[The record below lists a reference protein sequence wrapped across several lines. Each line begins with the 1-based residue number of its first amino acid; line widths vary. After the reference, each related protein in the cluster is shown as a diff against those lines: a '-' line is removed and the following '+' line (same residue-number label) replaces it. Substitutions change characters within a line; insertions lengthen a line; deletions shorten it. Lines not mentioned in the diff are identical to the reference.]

1 MSHPPRV
8 LVLSDEPGWHGRVLT
23 EAFTARRMEVAV
35 ASVTCLMAGVGGV
48 PAFPGRAAP
57 PDAIF
62 VRGVPGG
69 TAEQVCMRMEFLHR
83 LAAVG
88 VAVVNPPR
96 AVEITVNKGMT
107 SMLLDA
113 AGIPIP
119 ATFCGE
125 SLEAARHFAERLFAA
140 GREVVFKP
148 LFGSQ
153 GEGLVRLGSDRELCQ
168 LVNPGGIYYLQEFV
182 APTAASYRD
191 WRLFCV
197 KSEVIA
203 AMERRSD
210 HWITNR
216 AQGGVCHPLTVT
228 PELRELAARATVA
241 VGADY
246 LGVDVLPGPDGPLM
260 TEVNSIP
267 AWQGLQRVTE
277 TDIAARLADLVLAHP
292 AMPRSARAVRLEA
305 QVGLV
310 ETP

>member
-1 MSHPPRV
+1 MNRGP
-8 LVLSDEPGWHGRVLT
+8 LVVILSDEPGWHGRMLT
-23 EAFTARRMEVAV
+23 EAFRARQMTVSVR
-35 ASVTCLMAGVGGV
+35 SVTELVAGAGGV
-48 PAFPGRAAP
+48 PVFPDSPAP

-62 VRGVPGG
+62 VRGIPGG

-83 LAAVG
+83 LAASG

-96 AVEITVNKGMT
+96 AVELTVNKGMT

-125 SLEAARHFAERLFAA
+125 SLEAALDFCEPLFAS

-153 GEGLVRLGSDRELCQ
+153 GEGLERVRSEREL
-168 LVNPGGIYYLQEFV
+168 LGVTHNGGVWYLQEFV
-182 APTAASYRD
+182 PPVAGGYRD

-197 KSEVIA
+197 GGEVIA

-210 HWITNR
+210 FWITNR
-216 AQGGVCHPLTVT
+216 AQGGSCHPLAIT
-228 PELRELAARATVA
+228 PELQDLAVRALHA

-246 LGVDVLPGPDGPLM
+246 LGVDILPGPEGPLM

-267 AWQGLQRVTE
+267 AWQGLQRVCMP
-277 TDIAARLADLVLAHP
+277 DIAGCLVDLIAAHP
-292 AMPRSARAVRLEA
+292 AMQASLRFA
-305 QVGLV
+305 G
-310 ETP
+310 